1 MNQKIKLFVNVIFC
15 LICLGATLTCVTIS
29 IRRWMLNEDICRIS
43 FKRFNGG
50 PEQVYPTI
58 SICIFNP
65 IFEYALNKF
74 VNISNPRKLLHEWYL
89 QEVLLGTELR
99 NVTFDDITL
108 DINQYLLDYDVLLLN
123 QNRVSYKTIK
133 DVEWKGPYVSLRDP
147 QTKCFSFDI
156 PYKLD
161 KNIQGIAI
169 TLRPSLF
176 NNDTRPDIIN
186 LRTDTR
192 GIALSMHMKS
202 QLILSYANMQTT
214 WTHRGP
220 GASKFYGMTFALN
233 SMDVL
238 VNRNKRTRNETCLE
252 EWYKYDE
259 TFYNAVVEHLGCQ
272 PDYWMLNSTVD
283 RCSKKNEYDEVLAL
297 ISEALSNS
305 LSAPQPC
312 KLIKQLQYDYLDV
325 DGEIYQRGITITV
338 DFKKLNLHYK
348 EIKQVEAFNFESL
361 IGKYS

>member
-1 MNQKIKLFVNVIFC
+1 M
-15 LICLGATLTCVTIS
+15 
-29 IRRWMLNEDICRIS
+29 
-43 FKRFNGG
+43 
-50 PEQVYPTI
+50 
-58 SICIFNP
+58 
-65 IFEYALNKF
+65 
-74 VNISNPRKLLHEWYL
+74 
-89 QEVLLGTELR
+89 
-99 NVTFDDITL
+99 
-108 DINQYLLDYDVLLLN
+108 
-123 QNRVSYKTIK
+123 
-133 DVEWKGPYVSLRDP
+133 EWKGPYVSLRAP

-156 PYKLD
+156 PYKLN
-161 KNIQGIAI
+161 KNIQSIAI
-169 TLRPSLF
+169 TLHPSLF

-186 LRTDTR
+186 LGTNTR

-202 QLILSYANMQTT
+202 QLMLSYANMQTT

-220 GASKFYGMTFALN
+220 GASKFYGMTFSLN

-238 VNRNKRTRNETCLE
+238 VNRNKRNETCLE

-272 PDYWMLNSTVD
+272 PAYWMLNSTVD

-297 ISEALSNS
+297 MSEALSNS

-325 DGEIYQRGITITV
+325 DGEIFQRGITITV

-361 IGKYS
+361 IGKNT

>member
-1 MNQKIKLFVNVIFC
+1 
-15 LICLGATLTCVTIS
+15 
-29 IRRWMLNEDICRIS
+29 MLNEDICRIS

-50 PEQVYPTI
+50 PEQVYPTT

-65 IFEYALNKF
+65 ILEYALNKF
-74 VNISNPRKLLHEWYL
+74 VNISNPKKLLHELYL

-108 DINQYLLDYDVLLLN
+108 DINQYLLDYEVLLLN
-123 QNRVSYKTIK
+123 QNWVSYRDINN
-133 DVEWKGPYVSLRDP
+133 VEWKGPYVSLRAP

-156 PYKLD
+156 PYKLN
-161 KNIQGIAI
+161 KNIQSIAI
-169 TLRPSLF
+169 TLHPSIF
-176 NNDTRPDIIN
+176 NNDTRPNIIN
-186 LRTDTR
+186 LGTNTR

-202 QLILSYANMQTT
+202 QLMLSYANMQTT

-220 GASKFYGMTFALN
+220 GASKFYGMTFSLN

-238 VNRNKRTRNETCLE
+238 VNRNKRNDTCLE

-272 PDYWMLNSTVD
+272 PAYWMLNSTVD
-283 RCSKKNEYDEVLAL
+283 RCSNKTEYDKVLTL
-297 ISEALSNS
+297 TSEALTNS

-325 DGEIYQRGITITV
+325 DGEIFQRGITITV

-361 IGKYS
+361 IGKYT

>member
-1 MNQKIKLFVNVIFC
+1 MNHKIKLFVNVIFC
-15 LICLGATLTCVTIS
+15 LICLGVTLTCVTIS

-50 PEQVYPTI
+50 PEQVYPTT

-65 IFEYALNKF
+65 ILEDAHNKF
-74 VNISNPRKLLHEWYL
+74 VGISNPKKLLHEQYL
-89 QEVLLGTELR
+89 QEVLVGTELR

-123 QNRVSYKTIK
+123 QNWVSYEDIK
-133 DVEWKGPYVSLRDP
+133 DVEWKGPYVSLRAP

-156 PYKLD
+156 PYKLN
-161 KNIQGIAI
+161 KNIQSIAI
-169 TLRPSLF
+169 TLHPSLF

-186 LRTDTR
+186 LGTNTR

-202 QLILSYANMQTT
+202 QLMLSYANMQTT

-220 GASKFYGMTFALN
+220 GASKFYGMTFSLN

-238 VNRNKRTRNETCLE
+238 VNRNKRNDTCLE

-272 PDYWMLNSTVD
+272 PAYWMLNSTVD
-283 RCSKKNEYDEVLAL
+283 RCSNKTEYDKILTL
-297 ISEALSNS
+297 TSEALTNS

-361 IGKYS
+361 IGKYT